1 VKRRLEVGTRRIAHF
16 NVTANPTAPATLKA
30 SMNKCFLTLT
40 RGANTIVLTK
50 KISKR
55 LGRKID
61 IPHPTYASKKNKDD
75 DPIEECLA
83 TKTQASFSST

>member
-1 VKRRLEVGTRRIAHF
+1 MNEYFRDTDQRSKHNCADQANLEE
-16 NVTANPTAPATLKA
+16 
-30 SMNKCFLTLT
+30 
-40 RGANTIVLTK
+40 
-50 KISKR
+50 IS
-55 LGRKID
+55 RKID